1 MTRLSMSDLPA
12 NYDAWRLGSPPD
24 ERDEA
29 EEARRERME
38 ELFHAP
44 E

>member
-1 MTRLSMSDLPA
+1 MSGELPA
-12 NYDAWRLGSPPD
+12 NYDAWRTGSPRD

-29 EEARRERME
+29 DEARRERME
-38 ELFHAP
+38 ELFHGA